1 MANEIFN
8 KCLDLIETGH
18 DNLTESILFDAAIKC
33 MSDESKIRFMNL
45 LIKMENEAF
54 PDE

>member
-18 DNLTESILFDAAIKC
+18 DNLTESILLDAAICC
-33 MSDESKIRFMNL
+33 MSDESKTRFMNK
-45 LIKMENEAF
+45 LIVMEHKAF
-54 PDE
+54 PNE